1 MRGRLGARRPRQV
14 ATKRR
19 EVRRNRVLA
28 LAILAVLALAA
39 IAPAGQASSQS
50 RAERASQRALAKA
63 QRAAARESVRL
74 DKAAEKQARRE
85 AKAQHQAIYEA
96 NAKRHEQ
103 HRLASLS
110 TPHADVTIECELI
123 KVTFH
128 DFNAAASQNAV
139 DTRVLFKEGP
149 GPQPNVS
156 FPMET
161 FPFDG
166 AGATETIPIVAPMG
180 RAAVVF
186 RGHFNTNGVKGG
198 FQLHFPKD
206 CPAIPRFT
214 IATLQS
220 LEGPFTAET
229 LAGKVG
235 QTVTYQ
241 SLVTNTGNTTLALGA
256 FSDPGCD
263 SAVNGGTTAPVLPRE
278 TVMFVCTHML
288 TEADHLAGAFAN
300 AAAITGTPPA
310 GQGKPTTLSS
320 TGVLISPI
328 EAGKPGEDPKTPPS
342 GSNTTTTTTGLKEV
356 TTAAGPSTKAGVL
369 GFSSSAVP
377 SLFGP
382 ARCVRGMFTV
392 GVKSP
397 GVANVTFYL
406 DGRRLARRTAHSS
419 LKGTIG
425 LRINGG
431 KLKPGKHRLS
441 ATITMTPRPPTA
453 KALVAARARTVRRCG
468 VAKHAPTH

>member
-50 RAERASQRALAKA
+50 RAERAAQRALVKA

-96 NAKRHEQ
+96 NAKRHAV
-103 HRLASLS
+103 HRAEALK
-110 TPHADVTIECELI
+110 TTNADVTIECTQI
-123 KVTFH
+123 VVAYH
-128 DFNAAASQNAV
+128 GFNEAGSPNAV
-139 DTRVLFKEGP
+139 GTRVLFKEGG
-149 GPQPNVS
+149 GPQPTVS
-156 FPMET
+156 FPLET
-161 FPFDG
+161 FSFNG
-166 AGATETIPIVAPMG
+166 STGTQTIAIAAPLG
-180 RAAVVF
+180 RAAVVLKG
-186 RGHFNTNGVKGG
+186 RFNTNGVRGG
-198 FQLHFPKD
+198 FSVHEPTT
-206 CPAIPRFT
+206 CPAFPQFT
-214 IATLQS
+214 IVTLQS
-220 LEGPFTAET
+220 LGEPFSSKT
-229 LAGKVG
+229 LPGQVG

-241 SLVTNTGNTTLALGA
+241 SVVTNTGNTSLALTA
-256 FSDPGCD
+256 FSDPGCG
-263 SAVNGGTTAPVLPRE
+263 ATVTGGPKGPVLPRQS
-278 TVMFVCTHML
+278 TVYVCTHTL
-288 TEADHLAGAFAN
+288 TEADRPSFAN
-300 AAAITGTPPA
+300 AAAVTGTPPA
-310 GQGKPTTLSS
+310 GQGEPTTLSS

-342 GSNTTTTTTGLKEV
+342 GSNTTTTTGLKEV
-356 TTAAGPSTKAGVL
+356 TTAAGPSTKGGVL

-441 ATITMTPRPPTA
+441 ATITMTPSPPTA

>member
-1 MRGRLGARRPRQV
+1 
-14 ATKRR
+14 
-19 EVRRNRVLA
+19 LA

-310 GQGKPTTLSS
+310 GQGKPATLSS

-342 GSNTTTTTTGLKEV
+342 GSNTTTTATGLKEV

-425 LRINGG
+425 LRVNGG
-431 KLKPGKHRLS
+431 KLKPGKHRVS

>member
-50 RAERASQRALAKA
+50 RAERAAQRALVKA

-110 TPHADVTIECELI
+110 TPHADVTIECEGI
-123 KVTFH
+123 EVAFH
-128 DFNAAASQNAV
+128 DFNAAPQNAV
-139 DTRVLFKEGP
+139 DTRVIFKQGP
-149 GPQPNVS
+149 GPQPTAS

-161 FPFDG
+161 FRFDG
-166 AGATETIPIVAPMG
+166 PSATVTIPIVAPMG
-180 RAAVVF
+180 RAAVAF
-186 RGHFNTNGVKGG
+186 RGKFNTNGVKGG
-198 FQLHFPKD
+198 FHVHFPKD

-220 LEGPFTAET
+220 MGEPFTTET
-229 LAGKVG
+229 LKGQAG

-241 SLVTNTGNTTLALGA
+241 TVVTNTGNTSLSLGA

-263 SAVNGGTTAPVLPRE
+263 AAVNGGTTAPVLPRE
-278 TVMFVCTHML
+278 KVMFVCTHTL

-300 AAAITGTPPA
+300 AAAVTGTPPA
-310 GQGKPTTLSS
+310 GQGKPATLSS

-441 ATITMTPRPPTA
+441 ATITMTPSPPTA